1 VRILVLVKTA
11 AAHPIV
17 QVWLVED
24 HEDCRRMVVR
34 AINRASVLRCPH
46 AFSSCEQ
53 ALSALEREPA
63 PDVILLDVGLPGMD
77 GIQGIREI
85 KRRAPSVQ
93 VIMLTVYD
101 DHQKVFDAIC
111 AGASGY
117 LLKTDDDEG
126 IVQAIQEVLRGGAPM
141 NPRVARL
148 VLSMFARLAVPPKHD
163 YGLSAREKDILEL
176 TVKGLLKKE
185 IADQLALSYHTV
197 DNHLRSIYEKLH
209 VHSRSSAVAK
219 ALSERLL

>member
-1 VRILVLVKTA
+1 MSETVPVRILVLVKTA

-141 NPRVARL
+141 NPR
-148 VLSMFARLAVPPKHD
+148 
-163 YGLSAREKDILEL
+163 
-176 TVKGLLKKE
+176 
-185 IADQLALSYHTV
+185 
-197 DNHLRSIYEKLH
+197 
-209 VHSRSSAVAK
+209 
-219 ALSERLL
+219 